1 VKKGSTSFDAGM
13 ASHAVC
19 FTRLAIFAMVARLT
33 NEDKRCAVIIA
44 CQWPPP
50 SLSLRTMGK
59 QAGKGAIRAPSV

>member
-1 VKKGSTSFDAGM
+1 
-13 ASHAVC
+13 
-19 FTRLAIFAMVARLT
+19 MVARLT